1 LGGLTCAILKLIR
14 LPAEKVGTVWPR
26 LDHLYEEACKHARG
40 TLTKETVY
48 IRAASGD
55 AQIWIAAD
63 ETTAIPASCLTSSLT
78 FPGGLAALFVEL
90 IAGAKSDIFDLSAAL
105 EDYAASRGCHAVYF
119 LMPQKWERHLRSYK
133 TTHIL
138 KCKLLFKDV
147 P

>member
-1 LGGLTCAILKLIR
+1 MA
-14 LPAEKVGTVWPR
+14 TVWPR
-26 LDHLYEEACKHARG
+26 LDHIYEEACKHARG

-48 IRAASGD
+48 YRAQSGD

-63 ETTAIPASCLTSSLT
+63 QTTAIPASCLTSSLT

-90 IAGAKSDIFDLSAAL
+90 IAGNKADIFDLRATL
-105 EDYAASRGCHAVYF
+105 EDQATSQGCHAVYF
-119 LMPQKWERHLRSYK
+119 LMPQKWERHLRAYK

-138 KCKLLFKDV
+138 KCKYLIKDV